1 MMNTGKRILAGALA
15 VLLLGTAAAVVWFVQ
30 FTSLGYR
37 MTVPLRDFEQI
48 GHNIYVH
55 RSFALEPETVLET
68 SAKARGRVSAFF
80 GDLTGDPVLI
90 LCDDAEI
97 LNKLGGDHDTATA
110 VLGRAHSYT
119 SLSLKYFNLDILA
132 HEYTHGEA
140 HARLYRGRF
149 LNKALVPVWFDEGLA
164 LQNDMRENFS
174 EETWRI
180 KTEDGARAVP
190 MEELA
195 DPAVFYAGTTE
206 DRRFRYMLSRHEVAA
221 WIAEYGADGL
231 CALLEQIN
239 QGGEFQSLYQSGPA
253 RH

>member
-1 MMNTGKRILAGALA
+1 MMKTRKRVLTGVLAA
-15 VLLLGTAAAVVWFVQ
+15 LLLGIAATAVWFVQ

-48 GHNIYVH
+48 GHNIYAH
-55 RSFALEPETVLET
+55 RSFALEPAAVLET
-68 SAKARGRVSAFF
+68 AEAARGRVSAFF
-80 GDLTGDPVLI
+80 GGLTGDPVLI

-97 LNKLGGDHDTATA
+97 LKKLGGDHDTATA
-110 VLGRAHSYT
+110 VLGRAYSYT
-119 SLSLKYFNLDILA
+119 CLASKYFNLDILA

-149 LNKALVPVWFDEGLA
+149 LNEALVPVWFDEGLA

-174 EETWRI
+174 EETWRV
-180 KTEDGARAVP
+180 KTEDGARAVS

-206 DRRFRYMLSRHEVAA
+206 DRRFRYMLSRHEVAG
-221 WIAEYGADGL
+221 WIAEYGTDGL
-231 CALLEQIN
+231 CAMLEQIN
-239 QGGEFQSLYQSGPA
+239 RGGEFQSLYQSGPA
-253 RH
+253 RP